1 MPVQLNVLRIYRYM
15 KKTLHFFF
23 LLMGLFFFGQSKA
36 QQDFTLY
43 NMSVIP
49 QRTYLNPAFKP
60 ATGKIFIGIPA
71 LSSEYLNVSNSG
83 FKYSDVIKHR
93 SDDSLYVD
101 FDNLLSKLATNNYL
115 SVTYQPAIF
124 SFGIIVQKNYIS
136 FNVTEKVDVRF
147 RYPKNFMEFV
157 WKGNGALLD
166 KEMNFNFGLNFS
178 HYREYAL
185 GAARDIND
193 KLSVGVKLKYLYG
206 MENLYTKKSD
216 ITLTTASQDFA
227 ITAKANIEINSSGLD
242 KDTTDSGFNFS
253 DYAFKRKNSGAGID
267 LGAVYKATEKFTL
280 SASILDLGF
289 IKWNNA
295 PTNYVSHDANSNF
308 TFNGFELNQLINSD
322 SSNTKDIGKALG
334 DSLSKIFK
342 IDTLHHGY
350 TTKLSTQ
357 VYLGANYNVTEK
369 GTAGVVL
376 YGQVFDQSVHPGIAF
391 SYNHKLF
398 NWLSLSA
405 SYSAYNRNFSN
416 IGVGAAFTGGPV
428 QLYIVTDNVL
438 GMIFPQ
444 NAKNIHLHFGI
455 NILLGRK
462 KDASTE
468 EAAPATTSPAN

>member
-1 MPVQLNVLRIYRYM
+1 M
-15 KKTLHFFF
+15 KKTLRLFSI
-23 LLMGLFFFGQSKA
+23 LTGLFFFNQLKA

-43 NMSVIP
+43 NMSVVP

-60 ATGKIFIGIPA
+60 STGKIIIGLPM

-83 FKYSDVIKHR
+83 FKYSDIIKHR

-101 FDNLLSKLATNNYL
+101 FDNMLSKLAQNNYL
-115 SVTYQPAIF
+115 SVTYHPDIF
-124 SFGIIVQKNYIS
+124 SFGIMLDKNYIS

-166 KEMNFNFGLNFS
+166 KELNFNFGLNFS

-185 GAARDIND
+185 GLARDLTD

-216 ITLTTASQDFA
+216 ITLFTGSQDYA
-227 ITAKANIEINSSGLD
+227 ITAKANIDINSSGLD
-242 KDTTDSGFNFS
+242 KDTTNQGTSFS
-253 DYAFKRKNSGAGID
+253 NYALRRKNNGAGID
-267 LGAVYKATEKFTL
+267 FGAVYKVTEKFTL
-280 SASILDLGF
+280 SASVLDLGF

-295 PTNYVSHDANSNF
+295 PTNYVSHDVNSHF
-308 TFNGFELNQLINSD
+308 TYNGFELNQLINSD
-322 SSNTKDIGKALG
+322 SSSTKDIGKAMG

-357 VYLGANYNVTEK
+357 IYLGANYSITEK
-369 GTAGVVL
+369 GTAGVIL
-376 YGQVFDQSVHPGIAF
+376 YGQVFDKSVHPGIAF

-405 SYSAYNRNFSN
+405 SYSAYNRSFSN
-416 IGVGAAFTGGPV
+416 IGIGAAFTGGPV

-438 GMIFPQ
+438 GMVFPQ
-444 NAKNIHLHFGI
+444 HAKNIQLHFGI
-455 NILLGRK
+455 NLLFGK
-462 KDASTE
+462 TKDAV
-468 EAAPATTSPAN
+468 AAANTTTPTATN

>member
-1 MPVQLNVLRIYRYM
+1 M
-15 KKTLHFFF
+15 KKTFRLFF
-23 LLMGLFFFGQSKA
+23 LLTGLFFFDQTKA

-43 NMSVIP
+43 NMGVIP
-49 QRTYLNPAFKP
+49 QRTSLNPAFKP
-60 ATGKIFIGIPA
+60 STGKIIIGLPL

-101 FDNLLSKLATNNYL
+101 FDNMLSKLAQNNYL
-115 SVTYQPAIF
+115 SVTYRPDIF
-124 SFGIIVQKNYIS
+124 SFGILLDKNYIS
-136 FNVTEKVDVRF
+136 FNVTEKIDVRF
-147 RYPKNFMEFV
+147 RYPKNFMEFI

-166 KEMNFNFGLNFS
+166 KELNFNFGLNFS

-185 GAARDIND
+185 GLARDIND

-216 ITLTTASQDFA
+216 ITLTTASQDYA
-227 ITAKANIEINSSGLD
+227 ITAKANIDINSSGLD
-242 KDTTDSGFNFS
+242 KDTTGTGFSFS

-267 LGAVYKATEKFTL
+267 LGAVYKVTEKFTL
-280 SASILDLGF
+280 SASVLDLGF

-295 PTNYVSHDANSNF
+295 PANYVSHDVNSNF
-308 TFNGFELNQLINSD
+308 TYKGFELNQLINSD
-322 SSNTKDIGKALG
+322 SSGTKDIGKALG

-357 VYLGANYNVTEK
+357 LYLNANYNITEK
-369 GTAGVVL
+369 GTAGVIL
-376 YGQVFDQSVHPGIAF
+376 YGQVFDKSVHPGIAI
-391 SYNHKLF
+391 SYRHKLF

-405 SYSAYNRNFSN
+405 SYSAYNRSFSN
-416 IGVGAAFTGGPV
+416 IGVGAAFTGGPI
-428 QLYIVTDNVL
+428 QLYIVTDNAL

-444 NAKNIHLHFGI
+444 HAKNIQLHFGV
-455 NILLGRK
+455 NLLFGK
-462 KDASTE
+462 KK
-468 EAAPATTSPAN
+468 EAAPAAADTTASPTK

>member
-1 MPVQLNVLRIYRYM
+1 M
-15 KKTLHFFF
+15 KKTVRLFF
-23 LLMGLFFFGQSKA
+23 LLAGLFFFDRSFA

-43 NMSVIP
+43 NMNVVP

-60 ATGKIFIGIPA
+60 ATGKIVIGLPV
-71 LSSEYLNVSNSG
+71 LSSEYLNISNSG
-83 FKYSDVIKHR
+83 FKYSDVIRHR

-101 FDNLLSKLATNNYL
+101 FDNLLNKLATNNYL
-115 SVTYQPAIF
+115 SVAYRPDIF
-124 SFGIIVQKNYIS
+124 SFGIKVEKTYIS
-136 FNVTEKVDVRF
+136 FNVTEKVDFRF

-166 KEMNFNFGLNFS
+166 KELNFNFGLNFS

-185 GAARDIND
+185 GAARGIND

-216 ITLTTASQDFA
+216 ITLTTASDDYE
-227 ITAKANIEINSSGLD
+227 ITAKANIEINSSGLAED
-242 KDTTDSGFNFS
+242 STNSGFSFS
-253 DYAFKRKNSGAGID
+253 DYAFKRKNQGAGVD

-295 PTNYVSHDANSNF
+295 PTNYVSHDANSHF
-308 TFNGFELNQLINSD
+308 KYNGFELNQLINSD
-322 SSNTKDIGKALG
+322 SSNSKDIGKVLG

-342 IDTLHHGY
+342 IDTLHQGY

-357 VYLGANYNVTEK
+357 VYLGANYNITEK
-369 GTAGVVL
+369 GTAGVIL

-405 SYSAYNRNFSN
+405 SYSAYNRSFGNL
-416 IGVGAAFTGGPV
+416 GVGAAFTGGPV
-428 QLYIVTDNVL
+428 QLYIVTDNVF
-438 GMIFPQ
+438 GMILPQ
-444 NAKNIHLHFGI
+444 HAKNIQLHFGI
-455 NILLGRK
+455 NLLFGRK
-462 KDASTE
+462 KDAGTTP
-468 EAAPATTSPAN
+468 AAPSATPATTTPAN